1 MIYLYCR
8 VSTDKQ
14 ENGREAQ
21 VSRLTEWV
29 TQRGMQVDGLFV
41 DEDVSAFYTSLS
53 DRKEGK
59 RVWDLLQR
67 GDTLLMTKVDRGFRS
82 WADAAITHQKLRDLG
97 VTLRFADLDIDLST
111 PQGEL
116 FFSQIVAFAQ
126 FESRMHSQRK
136 KEVYAH
142 KRKTGQPYSWTRP
155 YGWKRTKDK
164 RGKLVGY
171 EPDAKEQALGRRV
184 LEMRRAGKSWWSIAS
199 DVCLA
204 GDRKPSTREG
214 AGYYHVRDIRSLACA
229 AAAGYPTVPQAV
241 WQESDYAQ
249 KLHAMKAD
257 GVRLWP
263 EGYAHSEIDPE
274 PDPRLGR
281 DPKLPS
287 RGSQDSPPRAAG
299 PQPLAG

>member
-14 ENGREAQ
+14 ENGRDAQ
-21 VSRLTEWV
+21 AQRLRDWASDQPYE
-29 TQRGMQVDGLFV
+29 LIV
-41 DEDVSAFYTSLS
+41 DEDVSAFSVPLNKRPAGKLMC
-53 DRKEGK
+53 DR
-59 RVWDLLQR
+59 LQR
-67 GDTLLMTKVDRGFRS
+67 GDIVVVTKVDRAFRS
-82 WADAAITHQKLRDLG
+82 TLDMATTRQNWRSLG
-97 VTLRFADLDIDLST
+97 IHLEIIDLPDAFRT
-111 PQGEL
+111 PEGEL
-116 FFSQIVAFAQ
+116 FLTMKVAFAQ
-126 FESRMHSQRK
+126 YESFQHGQRK
-136 KEVYAH
+136 REVYAH

-287 RGSQDSPPRAAG
+287 RGSQDSPPRAVD